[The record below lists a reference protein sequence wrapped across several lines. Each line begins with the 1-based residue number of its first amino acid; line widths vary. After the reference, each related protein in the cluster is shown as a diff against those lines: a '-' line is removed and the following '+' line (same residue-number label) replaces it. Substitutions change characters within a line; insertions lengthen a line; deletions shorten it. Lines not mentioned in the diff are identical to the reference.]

1 MSEEVKPAELLARSR
16 QLQAA
21 ARATST
27 RRSCDH
33 WWWVF
38 TEFCVEVGW
47 AQAAGE
53 VPLPVPAR
61 VMELWVVW
69 LSRKYAESTISISL
83 AAISAVHAGYSL
95 QSPTG
100 GALIRSLLEGVAWTG
115 AVRGVAEAVTVTP
128 DHLRAF
134 VQLTVAWTEAG
145 QEWSPLRLKR
155 AVAMVVIG
163 FMAYLRKSEVGE
175 LDVCDVTREADCTKV
190 RVCKAKNDPVGRGR
204 VTIVGAACGD
214 SREMEQTLWT
224 WMDAAELTRSARCSK
239 SADPRRR
246 CMACGP
252 LFPRLG
258 GAVVK
263 ASSTPMGKS
272 ALTEEL
278 RGLYRACKRVGSV
291 PQDLEVRRYSAI
303 ALRRG
308 GNSAAAAA
316 GVSGILRASHGRW
329 RSEVTPDQSYT
340 FIHKAEMIGLATT
353 MLKPRL

>member
-1 MSEEVKPAELLARSR
+1 MRPAELLARSR

-100 GALIRSLLEGVAWTG
+100 GALIRSLLEGVARTG

-224 WMDAAELTRSARCSK
+224 WMDAAELRTSLPPEREPVRVSLA
-239 SADPRRR
+239 
-246 CMACGP
+246 
-252 LFPRLG
+252 LL
-258 GAVVK
+258 
-263 ASSTPMGKS
+263 SSPPS
-272 ALTEEL
+272 ALSP
-278 RGLYRACKRVGSV
+278 A
-291 PQDLEVRRYSAI
+291 SA
-303 ALRRG
+303 
-308 GNSAAAAA
+308 
-316 GVSGILRASHGRW
+316 W
-329 RSEVTPDQSYT
+329 
-340 FIHKAEMIGLATT
+340 
-353 MLKPRL
+353 